1 MNQPPD
7 KHTQEYMK
15 ISEQRL
21 EMLCLQWDII
31 PEEIYP
37 ARRGYRL
44 RTRLGEKF
52 LGIGTAEEVVFGWYL
67 RQHAFKNGF
76 TNMLRCIP
84 NKYGDPYII
93 SGNDAVFLTDWLNG
107 NKWQLRGER
116 DIAGLSAL
124 LGEFHLKTQGFSIK
138 GAELPILV
146 TPDEIIREALQMEP
160 PPLNSQN
167 VETFRRLF
175 RRTEK
180 VLAVLPREAIIS
192 LSRRSLKEKLVVHG
206 GFCVGNIID
215 YASEAII
222 VDFSDAAYG
231 LPVWDLIFFI
241 NNCLAVLGYDRE
253 LIRTAV
259 IAYED
264 LRRLSREEREV
275 FSVGIDLPLG
285 FINALVKWS
294 SHAIDSREFNTCL
307 MQEEILLNRRVRP
320 HNVSF

>member
-7 KHTQEYMK
+7 KNTTEYIK

-21 EMLCLQWDII
+21 EMFCLQWDII

-52 LGIGTAEEVVFGWYL
+52 LSIGTAEEVVFGWYL
-67 RQHAFKNGF
+67 RQYAFKNGF
-76 TNMLRCIP
+76 TNILRYIP
-84 NKYGDPYII
+84 NKYGDPYAI
-93 SGNDAVFLTDWLNG
+93 SENEAVFLTDWLPN

-116 DIAGLSAL
+116 DMAILSAL
-124 LGEFHLKTQGFSIK
+124 LAEFHLKTQGFSIR
-138 GAELPILV
+138 GAELPMLI
-146 TPDEIIREALQMEP
+146 TPDEIIREALKTEP

-180 VLAVLPREAIIS
+180 VLTALPREAITG
-192 LSRRSLKEKLVVHG
+192 LSRRTLKEKLVVHG
-206 GFCVGNIID
+206 GFHAGGIID
-215 YASEAII
+215 YASEAMI
-222 VDFSDAAYG
+222 VDFSEAAYG

-241 NNCLAVLGYDRE
+241 NDCLAVLGYDRE

-264 LRRLSREEREV
+264 LRRLSQEERDV

-285 FINALVKWS
+285 FVNALVKWS

-307 MQEEILLNRRVRP
+307 IQEEILLNRRTRP
-320 HNVSF
+320 QNKI